1 MYLLLSLIH
10 SCQVIFTVKMQK
22 LFNVYFQHLLFA
34 GRKNYNVAIL
44 SGLLCKII
52 RKALNNLI
60 TVVLLFRILEI
71 VLEDISI

>member
-1 MYLLLSLIH
+1 M
-10 SCQVIFTVKMQK
+10 IFAIKMQK

-60 TVVLLFRILEI
+60 AVVLLFRILEI
-71 VLEDISI
+71 VLEYISI